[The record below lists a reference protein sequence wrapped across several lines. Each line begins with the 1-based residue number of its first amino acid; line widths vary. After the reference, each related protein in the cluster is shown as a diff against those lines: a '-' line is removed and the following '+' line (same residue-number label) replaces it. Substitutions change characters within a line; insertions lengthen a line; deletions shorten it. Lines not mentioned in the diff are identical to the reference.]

1 MLAISTKT
9 ASKYTDYTTKLGEW
23 RTALET
29 ADALKSASDIATQYK
44 AKWDTYNTNTAIAND
59 TAKTAA
65 YNTKNGELTVLKT
78 AWDTATTNETTQKTL
93 TATKL
98 ATQTSL
104 TAQVTA
110 QEAEEAAQLVV
121 KGLADADKTK

>member
-1 MLAISTKT
+1 MLAVSINTATKWT
-9 ASKYTDYTTKLGEW
+9 NYVAALGTW

-29 ADALKSASDIATQYK
+29 ADALLSAKAIADAYK
-44 AKWDTYNTNTAIAND
+44 TKWDTYNTNTAIAND

-65 YNTKNGELTVLKT
+65 YNTKNGELTALKT
-78 AWDTATTNETTQKTL
+78 ALDTGVTNETTQKTL

-98 ATQTSL
+98 ATQTSV
-104 TAQVTA
+104 TAQLTA

>member
-1 MLAISTKT
+1 MSAKAI
-9 ASKYTDYTTKLGEW
+9 
-23 RTALET
+23 
-29 ADALKSASDIATQYK
+29 ADAYK

-59 TAKTAA
+59 TAKTTA
-65 YNTKNGELTVLKT
+65 YNTKNGELVALKT
-78 AWDTATTNETTQKTL
+78 ALDTGTTNETAQKTL

-98 ATQTSL
+98 ATQTSV
-104 TAQVTA
+104 TAQLTA